1 MGSYLLERIAK
12 IKTKVEIASEFRYKN
27 PILYKDELFIVI
39 SQSGETADTLEALKL
54 AKNNQ
59 TKEIEN
65 FARNVCQEKGVDY
78 DSEFNRFKNTLGI
91 T

>member
-1 MGSYLLERIAK
+1 MNPMELIQMIASGANPQQLAMTLLEQQAGNNQMF
-12 IKTKVEIASEFRYKN
+12 AN
-27 PILYKDELFIVI
+27 L
-39 SQSGETADTLEALKL
+39 LKL

-91 T
+91 K

>member
-1 MGSYLLERIAK
+1 MNPMELIQMIANGANPQQLAMTLLEQQAGN
-12 IKTKVEIASEFRYKN
+12 N
-27 PILYKDELFIVI
+27 PMFANL
-39 SQSGETADTLEALKL
+39 LKL

-91 T
+91 K